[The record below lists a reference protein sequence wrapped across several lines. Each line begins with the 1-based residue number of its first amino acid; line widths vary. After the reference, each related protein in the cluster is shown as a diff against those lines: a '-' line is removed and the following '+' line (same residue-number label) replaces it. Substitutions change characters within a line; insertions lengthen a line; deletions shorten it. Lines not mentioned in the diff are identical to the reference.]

1 MKGLTNQLRESEQSN
16 RSHLES
22 LTVKVPDTHIEQREL
37 HSFVRD
43 LIALSTVPSTW
54 VGRSPVAIA
63 ESVRDL
69 MEVMLRPDS
78 VYVELKDRTHGRTY
92 VATAHGKTIASPNE
106 PYHGLYRDVSSQP
119 LLFDAEIELS
129 LASLPIGLEGK
140 LGRVAVGAA
149 RPHFPTRLELLLL
162 EVAANQIAVTLEH
175 IELLAAHEKTQQELE
190 VACADAE
197 KSSRLKTE
205 FLGMMSHELRT
216 PLNAI
221 GGYAQIIAAGMRG
234 PITPDQAKDL
244 ERISRSQQHLLRVI
258 DNVLGFLKLGAGRV
272 SYEIRDVPVEDIVTV
287 VEDLTMPLIEA
298 KRLQYMRSAPSER
311 VHVRADPD
319 KVQQII
325 LNLLSNAIKFT
336 DRGGRLGIAWVPAG
350 TDVRIRVEDTG
361 CGIPQDRLDTV
372 FDPFVQVD
380 SSRTRPAEGTGL
392 GLSISRDFATGM
404 GGALLVESELGKGSA
419 FTLVL
424 PRPKEL
430 H

>member
-1 MKGLTNQLRESEQSN
+1 MPELEQSK
-16 RSHLES
+16 RSHFES
-22 LTVKVPDTHIEQREL
+22 LIPRVPDTPIEQREL

-43 LIALSTVPSTW
+43 LVALSTVPSTW

-69 MEVMLRPDS
+69 MEGMLRPDS
-78 VYVELKDRTHGRTY
+78 VYVELQDRTHGCTY

-106 PYHGLYRDVSSQP
+106 PDHGLYRDVSSEP
-119 LLFDAEIELS
+119 LLFDTEIELS

-140 LGRVAVGAA
+140 LGRVAVGAS
-149 RPHFPTRLELLLL
+149 RPHFPTRLELLLMQ
-162 EVAANQIAVTLEH
+162 VAANQIAVTLEH
-175 IELLAAHEKTQQELE
+175 IELLAAHEKTEHELE
-190 VACADAE
+190 AARADAE
-197 KSSRLKTE
+197 KSSRLKSE

-221 GGYAQIIAAGMRG
+221 GGYAQLIADGMRG

-244 ERISRSQQHLLRVI
+244 ERIRRSQQHLLRVI

-272 SYEIRDVPVEDIVTV
+272 SYEIRDVPIDDIVTAVEDIT
-287 VEDLTMPLIEA
+287 LPLIEA
-298 KRLQYMRSAPSER
+298 KQLKYVRSAPSER
-311 VHVRADPD
+311 VLVRADHD

-336 DRGGRLGIAWVPAG
+336 EWGGRLGIAWTPAG
-350 TDVRIRVEDTG
+350 SDVRVRVEDTG
-361 CGIPQDRLDTV
+361 CGIPRDRLDTV

-380 SSRTRPAEGTGL
+380 SSRSRPAEGTGL
-392 GLSISRDFATGM
+392 GLSISRDFALGM
-404 GGALLVESELGKGSA
+404 GGSLLVESEMGKGSA

-424 PRPKEL
+424 PRPEESR
-430 H
+430 